1 MAAAL
6 WRMGPGVLV
15 CVLEIWLILFF
26 FCIRVFAWSDQ
37 RRDANESCCLLK
49 PAAPLRSRVQ
59 CVLCGA
65 GFFNC
70 EKCDDWG
77 RATSL
82 LWESP
87 RGDS

>member
-1 MAAAL
+1 MEDGARCSRLCIGNLAH
-6 WRMGPGVLV
+6 P
-15 CVLEIWLILFF
+15 LFF
-26 FCIRVFAWSDQ
+26 FVFCIRVFAWSDQ
-37 RRDANESCCLLK
+37 RHDANESCCLLK

-82 LWESP
+82 LWEGP

>member
-15 CVLEIWLILFF
+15 CVLEIWLIFF
-26 FCIRVFAWSDQ
+26 FFFFVFVF
-37 RRDANESCCLLK
+37 LLGLIKGMMLMLK

-65 GFFNC
+65 GFSIVKSVTIG
-70 EKCDDWG
+70 E
-77 RATSL
+77 
-82 LWESP
+82 
-87 RGDS
+87 GD

>member
-1 MAAAL
+1 MEDGARCSRLCIGNLAH
-6 WRMGPGVLV
+6 PF
-15 CVLEIWLILFF
+15 FF

-37 RRDANESCCLLK
+37 RHDANESCCLLK

-70 EKCDDWG
+70 EKCDNWG

-82 LWESP
+82 LWEGP